1 MNNENGFK
9 KMTEE
14 RRKTSTF
21 HSRKADEIKFHN
33 KRFRGDSRS
42 KLDSFYDPEIGGLK
56 YFKES
61 LTSFGIPE
69 TALEYGSGIYSY
81 AHYLAEKG
89 SKVTG
94 IDISEVAIKNC
105 KEKAIKRG
113 VTNETNFLVMDAE
126 FPIFSSTTFD
136 LVFGSGILHHLELGR
151 ALREISRMLKPGG
164 RAVFLEPLGHNPFIR
179 ALRRLTPN
187 ARTRDE
193 HPLLE
198 SDISKFNLYFNK
210 IEFRYYGFT
219 TLLALPFKRWSFY
232 TNIERLFNF
241 IDMYLF
247 KFKTIRNLAWTMVIT
262 FAEPRGI

>member
-1 MNNENGFK
+1 MAIDK
-9 KMTEE
+9 
-14 RRKTSTF
+14 RKRSAT
-21 HSRKADEIKFHN
+21 HNRKADEIKFHN

-42 KLDSFYDPEIGGLK
+42 KLDSFYDPERGGLK

-61 LTSFGIPE
+61 LTSLGIPE
-69 TALEYGSGIYSY
+69 TALEYGSGINSY

-89 SKVTG
+89 SNVTG

-105 KEKAIKRG
+105 EERAVKRG
-113 VTNETNFLVMDAE
+113 VTNETKFLLMDAE
-126 FPIFSSTTFD
+126 FPTFSSTTFD
-136 LVFGSGILHHLELGR
+136 LVFGSGILHHLNMER

-198 SDISKFNLYFNK
+198 SDIGKFNLYFNK
-210 IEFRYYGFT
+210 IELRYYGLT
-219 TLLALPFKRWSFY
+219 TLLALPFKKRSFY
-232 TNIERLFNF
+232 TNLERLFNL
-241 IDMYLF
+241 IDSFLF
-247 KFKTIRNLAWTMVIT
+247 KFKTIRKLAWITVIT
-262 FAEPRGI
+262 FTEPRGI